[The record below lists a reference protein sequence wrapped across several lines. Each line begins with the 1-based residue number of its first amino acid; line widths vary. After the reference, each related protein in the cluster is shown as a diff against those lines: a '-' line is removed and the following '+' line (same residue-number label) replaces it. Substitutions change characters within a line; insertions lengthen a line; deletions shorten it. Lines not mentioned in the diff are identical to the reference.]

1 MAAQE
6 TNLFNA
12 FETTLATTMGSS
24 DTTLTVAA
32 VTDSYPTT
40 LSAPFY
46 IVINPDSATNREVI
60 LVTAVNTGTKELTT
74 SVPNRYLPGSAASSG
89 LSHSSGQVVRMAP
102 LQQHI
107 EDINDRVDTIINE
120 DGTAVNTSLF
130 LDEDDM
136 VSDSATKGV
145 TQQSV
150 KAYVDSQVTAQDLDF
165 LGDTGSGAVDLDSQ
179 NFTIAGTADEIETS
193 ASGQTLTIG
202 LPSTITTTLSATS
215 VLSDGVVATT
225 QSLGDNSTK
234 VATTAYVDA
243 QVTAEDLD
251 FSGDTGTGS
260 VDLDSQTFTIQ
271 GTTNEIETSATGQTL
286 TIGLPSSITVD
297 VVGNLTG
304 NVTGNV
310 TGNLTGNVT
319 GDLTGDVTG
328 NVTGNVT
335 GDVTGDVTG
344 NLTGNVTGNVTGDLT
359 GNVTATSVLADG
371 VTATTQS
378 AGDNST
384 KVATTAYVD
393 SISVDDN
400 LTVSDGTTSTTIDLD
415 TQTFSVLGTANEI
428 ETTTSAQTITIG
440 LPSNITVNVTGQVS
454 DISNHSTTDLTEGT
468 NLYYTTAR
476 FDTAFSGKSTT
487 DLSEGTNLYYTD
499 ARANSAIDTRVDK
512 AFVDALNVDADTL
525 DGNDSTA
532 FATSA
537 QGALADS
544 AIQPTDGVGDLSD
557 VDTTGV
563 TNGQVLAYN
572 STSGDF
578 EPADPTTGDITAVNT
593 NADSGLAGGAA
604 SGDVDLT
611 VDPSNLADGSG
622 ITVDTSNDLLILED
636 VTDGTVYK
644 VKPSQIASG
653 SANALTDGD
662 SDLTITDGINNG
674 LDYNLDS
681 TDMATWNTGG
691 IALTTNGGIFRHHQT
706 QAATYTCLLYTS
718 PSPRDKRQSRMPSSA

>member
-1 MAAQE
+1 MTAQE

-12 FETTLATTMGSS
+12 FETTLTATMGSS
-24 DTTLTVAA
+24 DTTFSVNA

-46 IVINPDSATNREVI
+46 IVINPDSATNREVV
-60 LVTAVNTGTKELTT
+60 LVTAVDTGTKQLTT

-89 LSHSSGQVVRMAP
+89 LSHSSGTAVRMAP

-107 EDINDRVDTIINE
+107 EDINDRVDTVINE

-179 NFTIAGTADEIETS
+179 DFTIAGTTNEIETS

-202 LPSTITTTLSATS
+202 LPS
-215 VLSDGVVATT
+215 
-225 QSLGDNSTK
+225 
-234 VATTAYVDA
+234 
-243 QVTAEDLD
+243 
-251 FSGDTGTGS
+251 
-260 VDLDSQTFTIQ
+260 
-271 GTTNEIETSATGQTL
+271 
-286 TIGLPSSITVD
+286 SITV
-297 VVGNLTG
+297 
-304 NVTGNV
+304 
-310 TGNLTGNVT
+310 NVT
-319 GDLTGDVTG
+319 GDLTG
-328 NVTGNVT
+328 NVS
-335 GDVTGDVTG
+335 
-344 NLTGNVTGNVTGDLT
+344 GDLT

-393 SISVDDN
+393 AVSVDDN

-428 ETTTSAQTITIG
+428 ETSTTAQTITIG
-440 LPSNITVNVTGQVS
+440 LPANITVNVTGQVS
-454 DISNHSTTDLTEGT
+454 DISNHSTTDLSEGT
-468 NLYYTTAR
+468 NLYYTT
-476 FDTAFSGKSTT
+476 T
-487 DLSEGTNLYYTD
+487 
-499 ARANSAIDTRVDK
+499 RANTDIDARVDK

-544 AIQPTDGVGDLSD
+544 AIQPTDGVGDLAD

-593 NADSGLAGGAA
+593 NANSGLAGGAV

-611 VDPSNLADGSG
+611 LDANNLASTTA
-622 ITVDTSNDLLILED
+622 ITVDTSNDFLILED

-644 VKPSQIASG
+644 VNPDQIASG
-653 SANALTDGD
+653 SANALIDGT
-662 SDLTITDGINNG
+662 SDLTITDGTG
-674 LDYNLDS
+674 LDYDIS
-681 TDMATWNTGG
+681 GTDVASWEVGG
-691 IALTTNGGIFRHHQT
+691 IALTTDGGIFTHHQT
-706 QAATYTCLLYTS
+706 QAATYTVAANTGSVMAGPITITGTVTNNGTLVVI
-718 PSPRDKRQSRMPSSA
+718 